1 MSRAHLTVLCLLLA
15 GPLLLP
21 LSLLSTGLAEQPA
34 APSRPAPGSAK
45 PLAVVG
51 GEAITDQDLI
61 ARLEDLSN
69 SRKADAATEEGR
81 KDLLNKLIEQRLA
94 SREAE
99 RLGLDRTPEV
109 ARKLRL
115 AREKVLFRSFL
126 QRYLDQVQVTN
137 QEAQDYFESHKVDF
151 PNKTF
156 KQAKDSVVA
165 ALKHEKAGV
174 LARQR
179 IKELWERGQVKINE
193 AQLSKLDLDRVVGKR
208 RPSAKEMLQ
217 DLQKRGMLPEELEEV
232 LKRGTLREGPPPK
245 R

>member
-1 MSRAHLTVLCLLLA
+1 MSRAHLAVLCLLLTSL
-15 GPLLLP
+15 LLLP

-51 GEAITDQDLI
+51 GEAITDHDLT
-61 ARLEDLSN
+61 ARLEDLSA
-69 SRKADAATEEGR
+69 SKKAEAVTEEGR
-81 KDLLNKLIEQRLA
+81 RDLLIKLIEQRLA

-126 QRYLDQVQVTN
+126 QPYLDQVQVTN
-137 QEAQDYFESHKVDF
+137 QEAQDYFESHKMDF
-151 PNKTF
+151 PNQTF
-156 KQAKDSVVA
+156 KQAKNSVLA
-165 ALKHEKAGV
+165 ALKHEKVGV

-179 IKELWERGQVKINE
+179 MKELWERGQVKINE
-193 AQLSKLDLDRVVGKR
+193 AQLSKLDLDRLAGKR
-208 RPSAKEMLQ
+208 RPSAKEMLRI
-217 DLQKRGMLPEELEEV
+217 LEKRGMLPEELQEV
-232 LKRGTLREGPPPK
+232 LKKGTLREGPPPK
-245 R
+245 P